1 MGIEV
6 LRDGESA
13 IVVDDDHLNILI
25 VTWVG
30 TATVRN
36 VERFHLWSKAH
47 VAKANAARRYLVMI
61 NDALDAQRP
70 GPEVRAALAR
80 YELEGDV
87 VVASPVVITNA
98 LVRGAMTAIGWMM
111 GDRMK
116 GVTAHAT
123 LEEAFEKARTA
134 LAERGVKIDKDAFA
148 NYRRPAVSKIRAS
161 GS

>member
-13 IVVDDDHLNILI
+13 IVIDDDHLNVLI
-25 VTWVG
+25 VTWFG
-30 TATVRN
+30 AATVKN
-36 VERFHLWSKAH
+36 VERFQQWSKAH
-47 VAKANAARRYLVMI
+47 IAKATAARRYLVMI
-61 NDALDAQRP
+61 NDALDAERP
-70 GPEVRAALAR
+70 APEARAALAR
-80 YELEGDV
+80 QSLETDI

-123 LEEAFEKARTA
+123 LDEAFELACKA
-134 LAERGVKIDKDAFA
+134 LAERGVRIDKDAFA
-148 NYRRPAVSKIRAS
+148 NYRRPVASKIRAA